1 MLIHSADN
9 DHELKEELITLET
22 QMRSRRIY
30 VRPLTLEALP
40 LQLEEALLGAS
51 MYRSLG
57 PIQIDGQESAGE
69 YDYSDGTFNNV
80 WLD

>member
-1 MLIHSADN
+1 MKARNSYHQPRVLQD
-9 DHELKEELITLET
+9 
-22 QMRSRRIY
+22 
-30 VRPLTLEALP
+30 LP
-40 LQLEEALLGAS
+40 VCLEEALLGAS

>member
-1 MLIHSADN
+1 MKSRKIYARPMML
-9 DHELKEELITLET
+9 
-22 QMRSRRIY
+22 Q
-30 VRPLTLEALP
+30 ALP
-40 LQLEEALLGAS
+40 VQLEESLLGAS

>member
-1 MLIHSADN
+1 MKKAF
-9 DHELKEELITLET
+9 ITP
-22 QMRSRRIY
+22 RILQT
-30 VRPLTLEALP
+30 VDV
-40 LQLEEALLGAS
+40 QLEESLLGAS